1 MEKHPLNAIYNTLM
15 DNHAKLLNLLD
26 SEAKEKNID
35 DSEEMLEFLNQLM
48 IYLGS
53 LRKVI
58 FTEEELKE
66 RDEFK
71 KEIMNLLNVNQA

>member
-1 MEKHPLNAIYNTLM
+1 M